1 MRVCRVRNLDAGS
14 DLGSVTSVCRAMR
27 GVMQSCRDDPVA
39 TALQQQ
45 ERDPLGAMP
54 TSSRKWAPGDCSLRE
69 MQYLAP
75 VVAVGSNGASEV
87 STAGRNLS
95 VSVVHLALAC
105 RAW

>member
-45 ERDPLGAMP
+45 EMDPLGAMP
-54 TSSRKWAPGDCSLRE
+54 TSFRKWAPGGCSLRE
-69 MQYLAP
+69 MQYMAL
-75 VVAVGSNGASEV
+75 VEKNGASKV
-87 STAGRNLS
+87 STARRSGSASVAHLVGR
-95 VSVVHLALAC
+95 V
-105 RAW
+105 W

>member
-14 DLGSVTSVCRAMR
+14 DLGNVTSVCCAMR

-45 ERDPLGAMP
+45 EMDPLGVRP
-54 TSSRKWAPGDCSLRE
+54 TSFRKWAPGDCSLRE

-75 VVAVGSNGASEV
+75 VLVGKNGASKV
-87 STAGRNLS
+87 STARRSGS
-95 VSVVHLALAC
+95 VSVAHLVG
-105 RAW
+105 RVW